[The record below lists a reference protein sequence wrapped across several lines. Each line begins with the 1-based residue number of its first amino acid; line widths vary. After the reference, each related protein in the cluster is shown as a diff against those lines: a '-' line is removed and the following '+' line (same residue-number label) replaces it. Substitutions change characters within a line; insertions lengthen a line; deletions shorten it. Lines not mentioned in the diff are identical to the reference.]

1 MTLDEI
7 RGSDKDFLV
16 PADVAE
22 VIGCQAYSINL
33 QAKADPAKLGFPAA
47 LIGTRVRIPRKGF
60 LKWMGEEVDE

>member
-33 QAKADPAKLGFPAA
+33 QAKTDLAKLGFPAA